1 MKSAIVPNL
10 REWNECRADRLW
22 GGTDCC
28 RMIAETKGREGR
40 RLRRRR
46 SLVPPLAWSSDKWTG
61 FFLFLFCFCRRDI
74 YWCKKQE
81 NAEGRVASCYPARMF
96 FSSTFC
102 FFDERV
108 SAIFFGVFLL
118 VLVII
123 TWLFSMLLL
132 VLPPRL
138 DADVATVAVAA
149 ALPPLKA
156 PKVFFF
162 FQQFINREEKRNERL
177 RFCFLTLSIWR
188 EKNRLLNISII
199 IFIDRHNRCQFV
211 CRRPARFRG
220 CLETWWLSPQFFFCF
235 YLFVPKV
242 LERKK
247 KRKLLTRSSS
257 SEFKFLFWADD

>member
-28 RMIAETKGREGR
+28 RMFAETKGEGKATTTQTTKPR
-40 RLRRRR
+40 PTTRMIFGQVDR
-46 SLVPPLAWSSDKWTG
+46 
-61 FFLFLFCFCRRDI
+61 FFCFCFVFEDATSIDAKTRE
-74 YWCKKQE
+74 C
-81 NAEGRVASCYPARMF
+81 GRTCRELLSGDGC

-102 FFDERV
+102 LLDARV
-108 SAIFFGVFLL
+108 SEIFFGVFLL

-156 PKVFFF
+156 PKVFFLSA
-162 FQQFINREEKRNERL
+162 IYSSWRKTKRTIEILFLNFVNLKGKTASSISASSCSLIVIIVVNLSVEDQPDLGDVLRL
-177 RFCFLTLSIWR
+177 
-188 EKNRLLNISII
+188 
-199 IFIDRHNRCQFV
+199 DG
-211 CRRPARFRG
+211 CRPNF
-220 CLETWWLSPQFFFCF
+220 
-235 YLFVPKV
+235 
-242 LERKK
+242 
-247 KRKLLTRSSS
+247 
-257 SEFKFLFWADD
+257 FLFLPVRS